1 MEEAPA
7 PAAPPAPVPA
17 GPVPELPAGAAAGK
31 AVMAGLPVPEPGR
44 PVGRPAAGADG
55 TSGCF
60 CAQIIKIK
68 RKCTFSMVL

>member
-7 PAAPPAPVPA
+7 PAAPPPPVP
-17 GPVPELPAGAAAGK
+17 GPAPELPAGAAAGK

-55 TSGCF
+55 TRWCF